1 MLKFFKKCCTS
12 KRECMTYIIILFW
25 IAMGIFA
32 SYYDADFKD
41 LAAYFISLTG
51 FIAAYIFGETKRK
64 STDTSLFKKGPNS
77 KREILTYIVILIWAI
92 VGGWVIYNSGDLG
105 GASAYFAAL
114 TPFVGSYIIGETFR
128 KNGSSDTKSSYKQI
142 NS

>member
-1 MLKFFKKCCTS
+1 MSNFLNKYFGS
-12 KRECMTYIIILFW
+12 KREYITYIIILLW
-25 IAMGIFA
+25 VGMGIFA
-32 SYYDADFKD
+32 SYYGTNFKD

-64 STDTSLFKKGPNS
+64 STSSSILKKGPNS
-77 KREILTYIVILIWAI
+77 KRELLTYLVILIWAT
-92 VGGWVIYNSGDLG
+92 VGGWVIYNSGDLK

-128 KNGSSDTKSSYKQI
+128 ENKSSIKKESYTQI

>member
-1 MLKFFKKCCTS
+1 MLNILRKCCES
-12 KRECMTYIIILFW
+12 KRECITYVVILFW
-25 IAMGIFA
+25 IILGIFA
-32 SYYDADFKD
+32 SYYDTDFRD

-51 FIAAYIFGETKRK
+51 FIAVYIFGETKRK
-64 STDTSLFKKGPNS
+64 SNDTSIFLRGSNS
-77 KREILTYIVILIWAI
+77 KREVLTYLMLLLWAI
-92 VGGWVIYNSGDLG
+92 IGFSVIYNNGDLG

-128 KNGSSDTKSSYKQI
+128 ENGSSQSYDQI